1 VIPGLYRD
9 RVILVFNLKLR
20 VPQGLAFETWET
32 TDPHGRGTGSSSRQ
46 PAGLNPEGM
55 PRGVKGM
62 SESAVIAEQRTH
74 EQKLDLLAAV
84 AVHVG
89 LGLKAGQELVMTAS
103 LDVLPLARRITEQAY
118 RAGASLVT
126 TLYNDDEAT
135 LMRYHFAPDESFDHA
150 AKWLYDGMGAAF
162 KSGAARLAI
171 AAGNPMLLANEDAGK
186 VGRANRAV
194 SQAYRPALELITRHA
209 INWTIVSGATA
220 AWAAAMFPGDAPDV
234 ALARLWDAIFETT
247 RINCDDPVG
256 AWKTH
261 DADLHRRAARLNEKR
276 YAALQYRGPG
286 TDFRLGL
293 ADDHL
298 WLGGGTTAGNG
309 LYCIPNMPTE
319 EVFTT
324 PHKDRADGT
333 LTATKPLSHQGTMI
347 EGIQVRFEKG
357 RIVEMHASKGEE
369 VLQKLIDT
377 DDGARRLGEVALVP
391 HSSPIAAS
399 GMLFLNTL
407 FDENAA
413 SHIALGQSYSSC
425 LREGDTLTKEL
436 LAARGAN
443 ESLIHVDWMIG
454 SGKLDIDGLTS
465 TGAVEPLMRQG
476 EWV

>member
-1 VIPGLYRD
+1 MSV
-9 RVILVFNLKLR
+9 
-20 VPQGLAFETWET
+20 AETA
-32 TDPHGRGTGSSSRQ
+32 
-46 PAGLNPEGM
+46 AG
-55 PRGVKGM
+55 
-62 SESAVIAEQRTH
+62 QRTH
-74 EQKLDLLAAV
+74 EEKLEMLAAV
-84 AVHVG
+84 AVRVG
-89 LGLKAGQELVMTAS
+89 LGLREGQELVMTAS
-103 LDVLPLARRITEQAY
+103 LDALPLARRITEQAY

-126 TLYNDDEAT
+126 TLYSDDEAT
-135 LMRYHFAPDESFDHA
+135 LMRYHFAPDQSFDQA

-162 KSGAARLAI
+162 KGGAARLAI
-171 AAGNPMLLANEDAGK
+171 AGGNPALLSNEDAAK

-209 INWTIVSGATA
+209 INWTIVASATPV
-220 AWAAAMFPGDAPDV
+220 WAAVMFPKDAPDV
-234 ALARLWDAIFETT
+234 ALAKLWDAIFETT
-247 RINCDDPVG
+247 RINADDPVA
-256 AWKTH
+256 AWKAH
-261 DADLHRRAARLNEKR
+261 DAGLQKRAARLNEKR

-324 PHKDRADGT
+324 PHKDRADGIV
-333 LTATKPLSHQGTMI
+333 TAAKPLSHQGTMI

-357 RIVEMHASKGEE
+357 RIVELRASRGQE
-369 VLQKLIDT
+369 VLQRLVDT

-413 SHIALGQSYSSC
+413 SHIALGQAYSSC
-425 LREGDTLTKEL
+425 LRDGEKLTAEQ
-436 LAARGAN
+436 LAAKGAN
-443 ESLIHVDWMIG
+443 DSLIHVDWMIG
-454 SGKLDIDGLTS
+454 SDKLDIDGIS
-465 TGAVEPLMRQG
+465 AADVAEPLMRQG

>member
-1 VIPGLYRD
+1 
-9 RVILVFNLKLR
+9 
-20 VPQGLAFETWET
+20 
-32 TDPHGRGTGSSSRQ
+32 
-46 PAGLNPEGM
+46 M
-55 PRGVKGM
+55 GVA
-62 SESAVIAEQRTH
+62 AVTADKRTH
-74 EQKLDLLAAV
+74 DQKLDLLAEV
-84 AVHVG
+84 AVRVG
-89 LGLKAGQELVMTAS
+89 LGLRAGQELVMTAS
-103 LDVLPLARRITEQAY
+103 LDSLPLARRITEQAY

-126 TLYNDDEAT
+126 TLYSDDEAA

-150 AKWLYDGMGAAF
+150 AKWLYDGMAAAF

-171 AAGNPMLLANEDAGK
+171 TGGNPALLSNEDPNK

-194 SQAYRPALELITRHA
+194 SQVYRPALELITRHE
-209 INWTIVSGATA
+209 INWTIVASATP
-220 AWAAAMFPGDAPDV
+220 AWAASMFPEDAPDA
-234 ALARLWDAIFETT
+234 ALAKLWDAIFKTT
-247 RINCDDPVG
+247 RVNTDDPIA
-256 AWKTH
+256 AWKSH
-261 DADLHRRAARLNEKR
+261 DADLHKRAAQLNEKR

-298 WLGGGTTAGNG
+298 WLGGGTTSGNG

-333 LTATKPLSHQGTMI
+333 VTATKPLSHQGTMI

-357 RIVEMHASKGEE
+357 RIVEAHASRGEE
-369 VLQKLIDT
+369 VLKKLIDT

-391 HSSPIAAS
+391 QSSPIAAS

-413 SHIALGQSYSSC
+413 SHIALGQAYSSC
-425 LREGDTLTKEL
+425 VRDGDKLTPEQ
-436 LAARGAN
+436 LAAKGAN
-443 ESLIHVDWMIG
+443 DSLIHVDWMIG
-454 SGKLDIDGLTS
+454 SGKLDIDGIT
-465 TGAVEPLMRQG
+465 AADVAEPLMRQG